1 MEQSILK
8 STKSIL
14 GVGDDDTSFD
24 AQLIPHINAA
34 FSILTDLGVGPQGGF
49 VIEDESTEWAEYFP
63 NEDDPAKLKVMLSQV
78 KTVVFLRTK
87 LLFDPP
93 TSSYLLDSSKNLLTE
108 MEWRLNVNREETDWV
123 NPTPPES
130 VLTDGN
136 SSVGVYDGG
145 DPTGV

>member
-8 STKSIL
+8 STKNSL

-24 AQLIPHINAA
+24 EQLLQHINSA
-34 FSILTDLGVGPQGGF
+34 FSTLTDMGVGPQGGF
-49 VIEDESTEWAEYFP
+49 VIEDASTEWAEYYP
-63 NEDDPAKLKVMLSQV
+63 ETTDPAKLKVMLSKV

-93 TSSYLLDSSKNLLTE
+93 TNSYLMDATKGQLGE
-108 MEWRLNVNREETDWV
+108 AEWRLNVNREETDWV
-123 NPTPPES
+123 DPNPPTVTTDDGES
-130 VLTDGN
+130 VI
-136 SSVGVYDGG
+136 GVYDGG

>member
-8 STKSIL
+8 STKSTL

-34 FSILTDLGVGPQGGF
+34 FSTLTDMGVGSETGF
-49 VIEDESTEWAEYFP
+49 IIEDDTAVWADFM
-63 NEDDPAKLKVMLSQV
+63 PAADNIKLSKV

-108 MEWRLNVNREETDWV
+108 MEWRLNVNRETTDWV
-123 NPTPPES
+123 DPAPPTPDVDE
-130 VLTDGN
+130 
-136 SSVGVYDGG
+136 VYEIDGG
-145 DPTGV
+145 TVI